1 VSGWEPEVEAV
12 VKLLADIREAVGDPE
27 GRLMQDE
34 LVAHCRA
41 LREQAT
47 ALLAAL
53 EPLVT
58 VPAVVVSSA
67 DLARAREVY
76 LRVKG
81 GAL

>member
-1 VSGWEPEVEAV
+1 MSGWEPEVGVV
-12 VKLLADIREAVGDPE
+12 VKLLADIRAAVGDPE

-47 ALLAAL
+47 ALLVAM

-58 VPAVVVSSA
+58 VPAVVVSSE

-81 GAL
+81 GGL